1 MPILYFPK
9 MKRRSSVIWKDH
21 SRDVRRG
28 DHAFMGGS
36 NSSWLRYDREKL
48 ITSYFNAQAK
58 IEGTEKHD
66 FAAKDIEFGK
76 KYGFKRPRT
85 KNTYYMYVND
95 AIGFRMETEK
105 LLYYSEYAYGW
116 ADTIVAED
124 EKHILRIHDLKT
136 GITQAHME
144 QLIIYAALWCLDYEQ
159 KPGDWDIKLRIY
171 QNNEINGYDP
181 PATDILPIMDQII
194 TNTKILRKASTG
206 EEVLL

>member
-1 MPILYFPK
+1 

-21 SRDVRRG
+21 SKDVRRG

-48 ITSYFNAQAK
+48 ITSYFNAQCK

-76 KYGFKRPRT
+76 KYGFRRPKT

-116 ADTIVAED
+116 ADTIVAE
-124 EKHILRIHDLKT
+124 EAKHILRIHDLKT

-144 QLIIYAALWCLDYEQ
+144 QLLIYAALWCLDYQQ
-159 KPGDWDIKLRIY
+159 KPGDWNIKLRIY

-194 TNTKILRKASTG
+194 TNTKILRKASAG

>member
-1 MPILYFPK
+1 

-21 SRDVRRG
+21 SKDVRRG

-48 ITSYFNAQAK
+48 VTSYFNAQAK

-144 QLIIYAALWCLDYEQ
+144 QLLIYAALWCLDYQQ

>member
-1 MPILYFPK
+1 
-9 MKRRSSVIWKDH
+9 
-21 SRDVRRG
+21 
-28 DHAFMGGS
+28 MGGS

-48 ITSYFNAQAK
+48 VTSYFNAQAK

-144 QLIIYAALWCLDYEQ
+144 QLLIYAALWCLDYQQ

>member
-1 MPILYFPK
+1 M
-9 MKRRSSVIWKDH
+9 IWKDH
-21 SRDVRRG
+21 SKDVKRG

-36 NSSWLRYDREKL
+36 NSSWLRYDRQKL
-48 ITSYFNAQAK
+48 VTSFFNAQAK

-76 KYGFKRPRT
+76 KYGFKRPKT

-116 ADTIVAED
+116 ADTIGME
-124 EKHILRIHDLKT
+124 EQKHILRIHDLKT
-136 GITQAHME
+136 GVTQAHME
-144 QLIIYAALWCLDYEQ
+144 QLMIYAALWCLDYQQ

-171 QNNEINGYDP
+171 QNNEIDEYDP
-181 PATDILPIMDQII
+181 SATEILTIMDQII
-194 TNTKILRKASTG
+194 TNTKILRKASVG

>member
-1 MPILYFPK
+1 MN
-9 MKRRSSVIWKDH
+9 WKDH
-21 SRDVRRG
+21 SKDVKRG

-36 NSSWLRYDREKL
+36 NSSWLRYDTQKL
-48 ITSYFNAQAK
+48 VTSFFNQQAK

-105 LLYYSEYAYGW
+105 LLYYSEFAYGW
-116 ADTIVAED
+116 ADAIAMEE

-136 GITQAHME
+136 GVTQAHME
-144 QLIIYAALWCLDYEQ
+144 QLMVYAALWCLDYGQ
-159 KPGDWDIKLRIY
+159 KPGDWDIRLRIY
-171 QNNEINGYDP
+171 QNNEIEGYDP
-181 PATDILPIMDQII
+181 NETELLPMMDQII
-194 TNTKILRKASTG
+194 TNTKILRRVCAG

>member
-1 MPILYFPK
+1 M
-9 MKRRSSVIWKDH
+9 IWKDH
-21 SRDVRRG
+21 SKDVRRG

-48 ITSYFNAQAK
+48 VTAYFNAAAK

-95 AIGFRMETEK
+95 GIGFRMETEK
-105 LLYYSEYAYGW
+105 LLYYSEFAYGW
-116 ADTIVAED
+116 ADAIAADD

-136 GITQAHME
+136 GLTPAHME
-144 QLIIYAALWCLDYEQ
+144 QLMIYSALWCLDYSQ

-171 QNNEINGYDP
+171 QNNEIVGYEPDEK
-181 PATDILPIMDQII
+181 DILPIMDQII
-194 TNTKILRKASTG
+194 TNTKILRRAKLG
-206 EEVLL
+206 EEA